1 MKRGKIIPHKRCQNG
16 RKRVCNMSDKMTY
29 VKALDT
35 VLTAGEG
42 IYSDEVMEKLTALK
56 ASLEKRAQ
64 YKSKPGK
71 MTKTQR
77 EAADF
82 REKVVGV
89 LAEFGEPVTC
99 GDVAK
104 ALGESGQKVSA
115 ALSMLGDWRADGKGE
130 GRVERTVGPKK
141 VSLFALKVM

>member
-1 MKRGKIIPHKRCQNG
+1 MKRGKIIPRKRCQNG
-16 RKRVCNMSDKMTY
+16 RKRVCNMTEKMTY
-29 VKALDT
+29 VKALDFVMADEF
-35 VLTAGEG
+35 VLPE
-42 IYSDEVMEKLTALK
+42 EVREKLGALK

-71 MTKTQR
+71 MTKAQR

-89 LAEFGEPVTC
+89 LADFGEPVTC

-141 VSLFALKVM
+141 VSLFALKAM

>member
-1 MKRGKIIPHKRCQNG
+1 MTE
-16 RKRVCNMSDKMTY
+16 KMTY
-29 VKALDT
+29 VKALEFAMSQLDST
-35 VLTAGEG
+35 V
-42 IYSDEVMEKLTALK
+42 SKEVTDKLEALK
-56 ASLEKRAQ
+56 AQLEKRAQ
-64 YKSKPGK
+64 YKSKSGK
-71 MTKTQR
+71 MTKAQR

-89 LAEFGEPVTC
+89 LADFGEPVTC

-141 VSLFALKVM
+141 VSLFALKAM